1 MLEGGDADL
10 EEAWLAFTQLEATG
24 WQFLPYTGGLLE
36 QPDLLMRNVFRIK
49 LVADVKRE
57 ALNGR

>member
-1 MLEGGDADL
+1 MLEGSDADL

-24 WQFLPYTGGLLE
+24 WQFLPYAGGLLD

-49 LVADVKRE
+49 LVADQKRE
-57 ALNGR
+57 AENGR

>member
-10 EEAWLAFTQLEATG
+10 EEAWLAFAQMEATG
-24 WQFLPYTGGLLE
+24 WQFLPYAGGLLD

-49 LVADVKRE
+49 YVADQKRE
-57 ALNGR
+57 AENVR